1 MWDYLAL
8 ALALGAT
15 SVLAAFGGLAVL
27 TLLQWSA
34 PQRRPASIFRE
45 GEDATVFLF
54 DDKDLVD
61 ATPSAHRLLSGSSFI
76 DRPWYALMERLA
88 VRFENLEERLEDLVT
103 TGSVVLN
110 GLPRAGAQHI
120 SLRADLRGGLTKIT
134 LVNPGRE
141 ANSHWGDVLT
151 VHALDSELVELR
163 DATNAAPFPMWRLTK
178 EGEITWANASYMELL
193 CRAPITEMTAN
204 WPLPAIFD
212 LTHEKGDV
220 KTKPLRRLSPDRS
233 GWFDVVVRPV
243 SDGLVCYA
251 LPADVAVVAEASL
264 QDFKQT
270 LANTFAEL
278 STGLAVFDHTRRLQ
292 LFNPALAKLIDV
304 PVELLLKR
312 PALFTLLDGMRDRN
326 MLPEPK
332 DYKSWRR
339 QMVDLEAMSVRG
351 EYRETWYL
359 PNGRAFQVVGRPYPN
374 GAVALMIDDVT
385 DQVVRD
391 RLFRAELDVA
401 LAVLNQVDEAVIVL
415 SAVGRPVFAN
425 ARYRALWGHDPVAMP
440 PKDGAIELL
449 EGWRAATASSVV
461 WSAMESVISG
471 SRSEI
476 PQHAVQLHDGRQ
488 LVCRVTFLNDGASCV
503 FFRERPSV
511 NSGSDE
517 EVPYQRAASA

>member
-1 MWDYLAL
+1 
-8 ALALGAT
+8 
-15 SVLAAFGGLAVL
+15 
-27 TLLQWSA
+27 
-34 PQRRPASIFRE
+34 
-45 GEDATVFLF
+45 
-54 DDKDLVD
+54 
-61 ATPSAHRLLSGSSFI
+61 
-76 DRPWYALMERLA
+76 
-88 VRFENLEERLEDLVT
+88 
-103 TGSVVLN
+103 
-110 GLPRAGAQHI
+110 
-120 SLRADLRGGLTKIT
+120 
-134 LVNPGRE
+134 
-141 ANSHWGDVLT
+141 
-151 VHALDSELVELR
+151 
-163 DATNAAPFPMWRLTK
+163 
-178 EGEITWANASYMELL
+178 
-193 CRAPITEMTAN
+193 
-204 WPLPAIFD
+204 
-212 LTHEKGDV
+212 
-220 KTKPLRRLSPDRS
+220 
-233 GWFDVVVRPV
+233 
-243 SDGLVCYA
+243 
-251 LPADVAVVAEASL
+251 
-264 QDFKQT
+264 
-270 LANTFAEL
+270 
-278 STGLAVFDHTRRLQ
+278 
-292 LFNPALAKLIDV
+292 
-304 PVELLLKR
+304 
-312 PALFTLLDGMRDRN
+312 
-326 MLPEPK
+326 
-332 DYKSWRR
+332 
-339 QMVDLEAMSVRG
+339 MSVRG

-503 FFRERPSV
+503 FFREHPSV